1 MFGTFYPPPLRPP
14 SPIPDTLR
22 RVPSHSSGEDDSH
35 ITVLFAASEECVA
48 TIEALSRI
56 APQLSLSSVFARDV
70 HTVLYLVGNVET
82 ALHQFVDRELLGTE
96 PWVRR
101 REQGARLQD
110 ALGRAG
116 SLKSTVKAS
125 LLAGGI
131 ASLLHLFALTL
142 RRLHAQLEA
151 LLPIEQSGDAY
162 AEIATAAACGLAL
175 RKLSPRHGKL
185 RAIAAALG
193 AGCAARALLLRAKR
207 RYHLQRLNA
216 TQERLSLVLQLWWL
230 ATSVLQRANK
240 HKSASYIELD
250 KLERSSSQNDKQ
262 GDEGSKYNNR
272 RLSRE
277 LSPTNPGSLV
287 SSRQSSKEENNL
299 TSTALAMLRSSGSFG
314 SSSERLA
321 GHAREVAAAHGGPP
335 TVRERN
341 ESNVSNSSSAVW
353 QASLP
358 PSRSYPQLIAMPGLQ
373 DIDDDHKNAMRQL
386 YEICVP
392 WSSQHV
398 PHAFWWQVTSKQAT
412 PRHIA
417 QSLLHPLTH
426 PTLLPSPALSLLLLA
441 APSHPPTLFLLLL
454 ATHCRR
460 HTISSP

>member
-175 RKLSPRHGKL
+175 RKLSPRYGKL

-398 PHAFWWQVTSKQAT
+398 PHAFWWQVASKQHHGT
-412 PRHIA
+412 
-417 QSLLHPLTH
+417 
-426 PTLLPSPALSLLLLA
+426 
-441 APSHPPTLFLLLL
+441 
-454 ATHCRR
+454 
-460 HTISSP
+460 

>member
-1 MFGTFYPPPLRPP
+1 M
-14 SPIPDTLR
+14 
-22 RVPSHSSGEDDSH
+22 
-35 ITVLFAASEECVA
+35 
-48 TIEALSRI
+48 
-56 APQLSLSSVFARDV
+56 
-70 HTVLYLVGNVET
+70 
-82 ALHQFVDRELLGTE
+82 
-96 PWVRR
+96 
-101 REQGARLQD
+101 
-110 ALGRAG
+110 
-116 SLKSTVKAS
+116 
-125 LLAGGI
+125 
-131 ASLLHLFALTL
+131 
-142 RRLHAQLEA
+142 
-151 LLPIEQSGDAY
+151 
-162 AEIATAAACGLAL
+162 
-175 RKLSPRHGKL
+175 
-185 RAIAAALG
+185 
-193 AGCAARALLLRAKR
+193 
-207 RYHLQRLNA
+207 
-216 TQERLSLVLQLWWL
+216 LQLWWL

-398 PHAFWWQVTSKQAT
+398 PHAFWWQVRASKQ
-412 PRHIA
+412 HHGIA
-417 QSLLHPLTH
+417 QP
-426 PTLLPSPALSLLLLA
+426 PS
-441 APSHPPTLFLLLL
+441 PSHPPHPLTLTHPLPPPPCHTLSPIPPSSSSSSLLHTAGDTQYHRLNTARHHRLL
-454 ATHCRR
+454 RGLPRGKARLISVQAAVLRR
-460 HTISSP
+460 RVRLSSIPTAMVHIAAEVRRGGGLSAMVRSRPLGRRDTAQGDTYAPVVIRAITLAAGRPADTLDLWFGSVPL

>member
-398 PHAFWWQVTSKQAT
+398 PHAFWWQV
-412 PRHIA
+412 
-417 QSLLHPLTH
+417 
-426 PTLLPSPALSLLLLA
+426 
-441 APSHPPTLFLLLL
+441 
-454 ATHCRR
+454 
-460 HTISSP
+460 

>member
-398 PHAFWWQVTSKQAT
+398 PHAFWWQVASKQHHGT
-412 PRHIA
+412 
-417 QSLLHPLTH
+417 
-426 PTLLPSPALSLLLLA
+426 
-441 APSHPPTLFLLLL
+441 
-454 ATHCRR
+454 
-460 HTISSP
+460 